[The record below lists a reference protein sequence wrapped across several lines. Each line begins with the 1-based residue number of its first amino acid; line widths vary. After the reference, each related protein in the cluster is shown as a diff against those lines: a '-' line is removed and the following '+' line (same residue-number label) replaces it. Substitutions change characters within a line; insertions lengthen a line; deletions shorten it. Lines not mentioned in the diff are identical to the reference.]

1 MEEVTQTP
9 AAEETKS
16 TPWVDEVLFKG
27 RKVKRSELPEEQQK
41 LTQEAQDLANL
52 YGKLVM
58 EFREGEIVQG
68 KIVSISDK
76 EISIDIGFKSEGAVA
91 RDEFANLTDVKI
103 GDDVE
108 VFLDRVEDHSGQLS
122 LSKRKADFMKTWE
135 RIQSIYEKEEI
146 TTGNIQRRIKG
157 GFVVNVMGVEA
168 FLPGSQID
176 VHPVRD
182 FDALVGQDMEFRIV
196 KLNDARKNI
205 VVSRKVIIEE
215 GLKGVR
221 EKILAELQ
229 VGDVMEGTAKNI
241 TDFGVFVD
249 LGGVDGLLHITD
261 LSWGRVSHPSEVV
274 QLDQKLTVKVLDYD
288 RERQRISVGLK
299 QLQPHPWDG
308 VDERYPVGAKV
319 MGKVVS
325 IARYGAFVELEKGL
339 EGLVHISE
347 MSWTQHIKHPSAML
361 SVGDEIEVV
370 ILNIDKEG
378 RKISLGMKQVDADP
392 WENLEQKY
400 APGSRHN
407 GKVRDLVPF
416 GAFVELEDGI
426 DGLVHISDLSWT
438 KRVRHPGEIL
448 QKGEEVEIVVLG
460 FDRNERRIALG
471 LKQAQENPWDEF
483 ETLYSV
489 GSQANGKVVRVMDKG
504 VIVELPREVEGFV
517 PASQLKR
524 LTKGAKQS
532 VSVGDEIMLEVI
544 EFDRENKKIILAAQ
558 APDGAEAED
567 ELDAETREQYIV
579 GSDTADS
586 SDDSSDSTEPNDS
599 TESA

>member
-1 MEEVTQTP
+1 MSELNPTTAV
-9 AAEETKS
+9 EETA
-16 TPWVDEVLFKG
+16 PAYQDDVLFKG
-27 RKVKRSELPEEQQK
+27 RKVKREDLPEERQRM
-41 LTQEAQDLANL
+41 TQEAQDLANL
-52 YGKLVM
+52 YAKLVM
-58 EFREGEIVQG
+58 EYREGEIVQG
-68 KIVSISDK
+68 KIVSITDK
-76 EISIDIGFKSEGAVA
+76 EVSIDIGFKSEGTVA
-91 RDEFANLTDVKI
+91 RDEFANMVDVKI

-135 RIQSIYEKEEI
+135 RIQKIFDEAEI
-146 TTGNIQRRIKG
+146 VQGTIMRRIKG
-157 GFVVNVMGVEA
+157 GFVVNIMTVEA

-182 FDALVGQDMEFRIV
+182 FDALVGKEMDFRIV

-221 EKILAELQ
+221 EKILSELQ
-229 VGDVMEGTAKNI
+229 VGDIMEGTAKNI

-261 LSWGRVSHPSEVV
+261 ISWGRVSHPSEVV

-299 QLQPHPWDG
+299 QLQQHPWDG
-308 VDERYPVGAKV
+308 VDEKYPVGAKV
-319 MGKVVS
+319 RGRVVS
-325 IARYGAFVELEKGL
+325 IARYGAFVEIEKGL

-347 MSWTQHIKHPSAML
+347 MSWTQHVKHPSAML
-361 SVGDEIEVV
+361 SVGDEVEVV

-378 RKISLGMKQVDADP
+378 RKISLGMKQVEPDP
-392 WENLEQKY
+392 WENLETKY
-400 APGSRHN
+400 APGSRHT

-448 QKGEEVEIVVLG
+448 QKSEEVEVIVLG

-471 LKQAQENPWDEF
+471 LKQAQSNPWDEF
-483 ETLYSV
+483 ESLYSV
-489 GSQANGKVVRVMDKG
+489 GSQTTGKVSRVMDKG

-524 LTKGAKQS
+524 ITKGGKQS
-532 VSVGDEIMLEVI
+532 VTVGDEIALEVI

-558 APDGAEAED
+558 APDGADD
-567 ELDAETREQYIV
+567 ELDQETREKYIV
-579 GSDTADS
+579 GESDIPGINEASAGDS
-586 SDDSSDSTEPNDS
+586 ETPTVTE
-599 TESA
+599 

>member
-1 MEEVTQTP
+1 MDELTEP
-9 AAEETKS
+9 SAEETKS
-16 TPWVDEVLFKG
+16 PAWVEEVLFKG
-27 RKVKRSELPEEQQK
+27 RKVKRSELPEEK
-41 LTQEAQDLANL
+41 NRITQEAQDLVNL
-52 YGKLVM
+52 YSKLVM

-76 EISIDIGFKSEGAVA
+76 EISIDIGFKSEGTVA
-91 RDEFANLTDVKI
+91 RDEFSNMTDVKI

-108 VFLDRVEDHSGQLS
+108 VYLDRVEDHSGQLS

-135 RIQSIYEKEEI
+135 RIQSIHEKEEV

-182 FDALVGQDMEFRIV
+182 FDALVGRDMEFRIV

-229 VGDVMEGTAKNI
+229 VGDIMEGTAKNI

-299 QLQPHPWDG
+299 QLQAHPWDG
-308 VDERYPVGAKV
+308 VDDRYPVGAKV

-347 MSWTQHIKHPSAML
+347 MSWTQHVKHPSAML

-392 WENLEQKY
+392 WENLETKY
-400 APGSRHN
+400 APGSRHT

-471 LKQAQENPWDEF
+471 LKQAQSNPWDEF
-483 ETLYSV
+483 ESLYSV
-489 GSQANGKVVRVMDKG
+489 GSQTTGKVVRVMDKG

-532 VSVGDEIMLEVI
+532 VSVGDEITLEVI

-558 APDGAEAED
+558 SPDGVDGED
-567 ELDAETREQYIV
+567 EIDAETREQYIV
-579 GSDTADS
+579 GSDDAGAS
-586 SDDSSDSTEPNDS
+586 PEATEP
-599 TESA
+599 A

>member
-1 MEEVTQTP
+1 MEELNPIVL
-9 AAEETKS
+9 EETKA
-16 TPWVDEVLFKG
+16 PAWVEEILFKG
-27 RKVKRSELPEEQQK
+27 RKVKREELPEEKQK
-41 LTQEAQDLANL
+41 LTQEAQDLVNL
-52 YGKLVM
+52 YSKLVM
-58 EFREGEIVQG
+58 EFKEGEIIQG
-68 KIVSISDK
+68 KIVSISEK
-76 EISIDIGFKSEGAVA
+76 EISIDIGFKSEGTVA
-91 RDEFANLTDVKI
+91 REEFANLPDVKI

-135 RIQSIYEKEEI
+135 RIQSYFEKQDVVS
-146 TTGNIQRRIKG
+146 GNIQRRIKG
-157 GFVVNVMGVEA
+157 GFVVNVLGVEA

-182 FDALVGQDMEFRIV
+182 FDALVGRDMEFRIV

-205 VVSRKVIIEE
+205 VVSRKIIIEE
-215 GLKGVR
+215 SLKGVR
-221 EKILAELQ
+221 EKILADLQ
-229 VGDVMEGTAKNI
+229 VGDIMEGTAKNI

-261 LSWGRVSHPSEVV
+261 LSWGRVGHPSEVV

-308 VDERYPVGAKV
+308 VDDRYPVGAKV
-319 MGKVVS
+319 KGKVVS

-347 MSWTQHIKHPSAML
+347 MSWTQHVKHPSAML
-361 SVGDEIEVV
+361 SVGDEVEVV

-378 RKISLGMKQVDADP
+378 RKISLGMKQVEADP

-400 APGSRHN
+400 APGSRHK

-448 QKGEEVEIVVLG
+448 QKGEDVEVVVLG

-471 LKQAQENPWDEF
+471 LKQAQSNPWDEF
-483 ETLYSV
+483 ESMYAV
-489 GSQANGKVVRVMDKG
+489 GSQTAGKVVRVMDKG

-532 VSVGDEIMLEVI
+532 VSVGDEITLEVI

-558 APDGAEAED
+558 APEGQD
-567 ELDAETREQYIV
+567 EEIDAATREQYIV
-579 GSDTADS
+579 GETGDDTATD
-586 SDDSSDSTEPNDS
+586 TPEN
-599 TESA
+599 A

>member
-1 MEEVTQTP
+1 MSEFNPTTAV
-9 AAEETKS
+9 EETA
-16 TPWVDEVLFKG
+16 PAYQDDVLFKG
-27 RKVKRSELPEEQQK
+27 RKVKREDLPEERQK
-41 LTQEAQDLANL
+41 MTQEAQDLANL
-52 YGKLVM
+52 YAKLVM
-58 EFREGEIVQG
+58 EYREGEIVQG
-68 KIVSISDK
+68 KIVSITDK
-76 EISIDIGFKSEGAVA
+76 EVSIDIGFKSEGTVA
-91 RDEFANLTDVKI
+91 RDEFTNMVDVKI

-135 RIQSIYEKEEI
+135 RIQKIFDDAEI
-146 TTGNIQRRIKG
+146 VQGTIMRRIKG
-157 GFVVNVMGVEA
+157 GFVVNIMTVEA

-182 FDALVGQDMEFRIV
+182 FDALVGKEMDFRIV

-221 EKILAELQ
+221 EKILSELQ
-229 VGDVMEGTAKNI
+229 VGDIMEGTAKNI

-261 LSWGRVSHPSEVV
+261 ISWGRVSHPSEVV

-299 QLQPHPWDG
+299 QLQQHPWDG
-308 VDERYPVGAKV
+308 VDEKYPVGAKV
-319 MGKVVS
+319 RGRVVS
-325 IARYGAFVELEKGL
+325 IARYGAFVEIEKGL

-347 MSWTQHIKHPSAML
+347 MSWTQHVKHPSAML
-361 SVGDEIEVV
+361 SVGDEVEVV

-378 RKISLGMKQVDADP
+378 RKISLGMKQVEPDP
-392 WENLEQKY
+392 WENLETKY
-400 APGSRHN
+400 APGSRHT

-448 QKGEEVEIVVLG
+448 QKSEEVEVIVLG

-471 LKQAQENPWDEF
+471 LKQAQSNPWDEF
-483 ETLYSV
+483 ESLYSV
-489 GSQANGKVVRVMDKG
+489 GSQTTGKVSRVMDKG

-524 LTKGAKQS
+524 ITKGGKQS
-532 VSVGDEIMLEVI
+532 VSVGDEIALEVI

-558 APDGAEAED
+558 APDGADD
-567 ELDAETREQYIV
+567 ELDQDTREKYIV
-579 GSDTADS
+579 GEGDIPGIDDTSASDPETPTV
-586 SDDSSDSTEPNDS
+586 TE
-599 TESA
+599 

>member
-1 MEEVTQTP
+1 M
-9 AAEETKS
+9 
-16 TPWVDEVLFKG
+16 
-27 RKVKRSELPEEQQK
+27 
-41 LTQEAQDLANL
+41 
-52 YGKLVM
+52 
-58 EFREGEIVQG
+58 
-68 KIVSISDK
+68 
-76 EISIDIGFKSEGAVA
+76 
-91 RDEFANLTDVKI
+91 
-103 GDDVE
+103 
-108 VFLDRVEDHSGQLS
+108 
-122 LSKRKADFMKTWE
+122 
-135 RIQSIYEKEEI
+135 
-146 TTGNIQRRIKG
+146 
-157 GFVVNVMGVEA
+157 
-168 FLPGSQID
+168 
-176 VHPVRD
+176 
-182 FDALVGQDMEFRIV
+182 
-196 KLNDARKNI
+196 
-205 VVSRKVIIEE
+205 
-215 GLKGVR
+215 
-221 EKILAELQ
+221 
-229 VGDVMEGTAKNI
+229 
-241 TDFGVFVD
+241 
-249 LGGVDGLLHITD
+249 
-261 LSWGRVSHPSEVV
+261 
-274 QLDQKLTVKVLDYD
+274 
-288 RERQRISVGLK
+288 
-299 QLQPHPWDG
+299 
-308 VDERYPVGAKV
+308 
-319 MGKVVS
+319 
-325 IARYGAFVELEKGL
+325 
-339 EGLVHISE
+339 
-347 MSWTQHIKHPSAML
+347 
-361 SVGDEIEVV
+361 V

>member
-1 MEEVTQTP
+1 MSDLTSTP
-9 AAEETKS
+9 VSEETK
-16 TPWVDEVLFKG
+16 PAYQDEVLFKG
-27 RKVKRSELPEEQQK
+27 RKVKRDELPEERQK
-41 LTQEAQDLANL
+41 MTQEAQDLANL
-52 YGKLVM
+52 YSKLVM

-76 EISIDIGFKSEGAVA
+76 EISIDIGFKSEGTVA
-91 RDEFANLTDVKI
+91 RDEFANLADIKI

-108 VFLDRVEDHSGQLS
+108 VFLDRVEDQTGQLS

-135 RIQSIYEKEEI
+135 RIQHIYENAEI
-146 TTGNIQRRIKG
+146 TTGTIQRRIKG

-182 FDALVGQDMEFRIV
+182 FDALVGRDMEFRIV
-196 KLNDARKNI
+196 KLNDVRKNI

-221 EKILAELQ
+221 EKILSELQ
-229 VGDVMEGTAKNI
+229 VGDIMEGTAKNI

-261 LSWGRVSHPSEVV
+261 LSWGRVSHPTEVV

-299 QLQPHPWDG
+299 QLQTHPWDG
-308 VDERYPVGAKV
+308 VDEKYPVGAKV
-319 MGKVVS
+319 RGKVVS

-347 MSWTQHIKHPSAML
+347 MSWTQHVKHPSAML
-361 SVGDEIEVV
+361 SVGDEIDVV

-378 RKISLGMKQVDADP
+378 RKISLGMKQVDPDP
-392 WENLEQKY
+392 WENLELKY
-400 APGSRHN
+400 APGSRHT

-471 LKQAQENPWDEF
+471 LKQAQSNPWDEF
-483 ETLYSV
+483 ESLYSV
-489 GSQANGKVVRVMDKG
+489 GAQTTGKVVRVMDKG

-524 LTKGAKQS
+524 LTKGGKQS
-532 VSVGDEIMLEVI
+532 VSVGEEIALEVI

-558 APDGAEAED
+558 APEGAEAED

-579 GSDTADS
+579 GSDDIPGGDSAPTGDADS
-586 SDDSSDSTEPNDS
+586 PSEP
-599 TESA
+599 A

>member
-1 MEEVTQTP
+1 MDELTQP
-9 AAEETKS
+9 SAEETKA
-16 TPWVDEVLFKG
+16 PAWVEEVLFKG
-27 RKVKRSELPEEQQK
+27 RKVKRNELPEEK
-41 LTQEAQDLANL
+41 HKITQEAQDLVNL
-52 YGKLVM
+52 YSKLVM

-76 EISIDIGFKSEGAVA
+76 EISIDIGFKSEGTVA
-91 RDEFANLTDVKI
+91 RDEFSNMTDVKI

-108 VFLDRVEDHSGQLS
+108 VYLDRVEDHSGQLS

-135 RIQSIYEKEEI
+135 RIQSIHEKEEV

-182 FDALVGQDMEFRIV
+182 FDALVGRDMEFRIV

-288 RERQRISVGLK
+288 RDRQRISVGLK
-299 QLQPHPWDG
+299 QLQAHPWDG
-308 VDERYPVGAKV
+308 VDDRYPVGAKV

-347 MSWTQHIKHPSAML
+347 MSWTQHVKHPSAML

-392 WENLEQKY
+392 WENLETKY
-400 APGSRHN
+400 APGSRHT

-471 LKQAQENPWDEF
+471 LKQAQSNPWDEF
-483 ETLYSV
+483 ESLYSV
-489 GSQANGKVVRVMDKG
+489 GSQTTGKVVRVMDKG

-532 VSVGDEIMLEVI
+532 VSVGDEITLEVI

-558 APDGAEAED
+558 SPDGVEGED
-567 ELDAETREQYIV
+567 EIDAETREQYIV
-579 GSDTADS
+579 GSDDADTS
-586 SDDSSDSTEPNDS
+586 PEPTEP
-599 TESA
+599 A

>member
-1 MEEVTQTP
+1 MDELTTTPSVEE
-9 AAEETKS
+9 AK
-16 TPWVDEVLFKG
+16 PWQDDILFKG
-27 RKVKRSELPEEQQK
+27 KKVKRADLPEEQQK
-41 LTQEAQDLANL
+41 MTQEAQDLANL
-52 YGKLVM
+52 YGKLVV

-76 EISIDIGFKSEGAVA
+76 EISIDIGFKSEGTIAL
-91 RDEFANLTDVKI
+91 DEFGGDTSAIKI

-108 VFLDRVEDHSGQLS
+108 VYLDRVEDHSGQLS

-135 RIQSIYEKEEI
+135 RVQTIYNNQDI
-146 TTGNIQRRIKG
+146 TQGLIQRRIKG
-157 GFVVNVMGVEA
+157 GFVVSVMGVEA

-182 FDALVGQDMEFRIV
+182 FDALVGKEMDFRIV
-196 KLNDARKNI
+196 KLNDVRKNI
-205 VVSRKVIIEE
+205 VVSRKVIVEE
-215 GLKGVR
+215 SLKGVR
-221 EKILAELQ
+221 EKILEGLQ

-261 LSWGRVSHPSEVV
+261 ISWGRVSHPSEVV

-299 QLQPHPWDG
+299 QLQAHPWDG
-308 VDERYPVGAKV
+308 VEEKFPVGAKV
-319 MGKVVS
+319 RGKVVS

-347 MSWTQHIKHPSAML
+347 MSWTQHVKHPSAML
-361 SVGDEIEVV
+361 SVGDEIDVI

-378 RKISLGMKQVDADP
+378 RKISLGIKQVDPDP
-392 WENLEQKY
+392 WENLEIKY
-400 APGSRHN
+400 APGSRHT

-448 QKGEEVEIVVLG
+448 QKSEEVEVVVLG
-460 FDRNERRIALG
+460 FDRSERRIALG
-471 LKQAQENPWDEF
+471 LKQAQSNPWDEF
-483 ETLYSV
+483 ESLYSV
-489 GSQANGKVVRVMDKG
+489 GQQTTGKVVRVMDKG

-524 LTKGAKQS
+524 LTKGAKQA
-532 VSVGDEIMLEVI
+532 VTVGEEIALEVI

-558 APDGAEAED
+558 APEGAGEEEIDQA
-567 ELDAETREQYIV
+567 TRDQYIV
-579 GSDTADS
+579 GSDDAVEVKKE
-586 SDDSSDSTEPNDS
+586 EPKETGDND
-599 TESA
+599 TGV